1 MSATTPPAGATAGPA
16 SATSP
21 QAELREV
28 RGPSAVGG
36 GARRF
41 FDLLWLI
48 ALNKFKVSF
57 VGTALGYIWSLLRPL
72 LLFGVLLFV
81 FNEIFKFGGQV
92 PNYAVLLLFNIML
105 FTFFQEATQQALT
118 SVVLEEGVVRKMQ
131 FPRLTIPLASVLT
144 ALLTLGVNLI
154 AVFVFILAYGVG
166 PYWTWL
172 LLPLLFLPLLMLT
185 AAMAAIL
192 SALYVRYRD
201 MSIIWT
207 VVSTALFYATPVLYT
222 IDFVP
227 DQFRWLILLNPLTP
241 IFLLVHDWIIDPSAP
256 GVAAAA
262 GGIPE
267 LLPAIAIFITV
278 CVLSVWIFNREAPR
292 MAEEL

>member
-1 MSATTPPAGATAGPA
+1 MSATAPPR
-16 SATSP
+16 
-21 QAELREV
+21 ELREV

-41 FDLLWLI
+41 FDLLWLLAI
-48 ALNKFKVSF
+48 NKFKVSY
-57 VGTALGYIWSLLRPL
+57 VGTALGYVWSLLRPL

-92 PNYAVLLLFNIML
+92 PNYPVLLLFNIML

-118 SVVLEEGVVRKMQ
+118 SVVQEEGVVRKMQ

-144 ALLTLGVNLI
+144 GVLNLSINLI
-154 AVFVFILAYGVG
+154 AVFIFILAYGVG
-166 PYWTWL
+166 PYWTWF
-172 LLPLLFLPLLMLT
+172 LLPVLFLPLLMIT
-185 AAMAAIL
+185 CAVAAIL

-201 MSIIWT
+201 MSIIWA
-207 VVSTALFYATPVLYT
+207 VGSTALFYATPVLYT

-227 DQFRWLILLNPLTP
+227 DQFRWLIMLNPLTP

-256 GVAAAA
+256 GLADAA

-267 LLPAIAIFITV
+267 LLPVVAIFVVV
-278 CVLSVWIFNREAPR
+278 CALSVWIFNREAPR
-292 MAEEL
+292 MAEEQ